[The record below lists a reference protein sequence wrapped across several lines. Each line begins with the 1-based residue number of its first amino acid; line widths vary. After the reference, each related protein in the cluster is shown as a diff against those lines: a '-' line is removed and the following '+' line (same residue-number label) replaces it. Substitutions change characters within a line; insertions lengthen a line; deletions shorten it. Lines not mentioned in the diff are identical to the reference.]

1 MFKFLFSKEPKNR
14 RIKIR
19 FKEDIEPQEILLDNL
34 SKRKQD
40 QIGLSEKK
48 LEIPLSK
55 RILQG
60 IYFLFLILILVL
72 FGKTFQLQIVQGE
85 DLSRLSEANRFIV
98 HHLQAQR
105 GVIYD
110 KYFNQLVFNKPSFDL
125 VCDKEDLPKK
135 ERERERVLREIS
147 AVIEKDVD
155 FIQEKIEKSDTSQVL
170 IFENLDYQKDYQ
182 KLIILEA
189 RKKEFSGFEVINNIV
204 REYKD
209 GSLFSHLIGYKRK
222 TGEKTGLESFY
233 DEYLK
238 EKTGEFHS
246 ERDAQGNLI
255 SEEILSLPE
264 PGNSLVLWLDS
275 QLQEKVQ
282 KELQRGIESVDS
294 KKGAAVILNPKTGGV
309 LSLVSLPTFDNNLF
323 SQGMSI
329 EQWEEISSNLNA
341 PLSNRVISAG
351 YLTGS
356 TIKPLIA
363 SAVLEE
369 EIISPDKKIFCQGKI
384 TIPNPWDPSS
394 PTIKKDWTTHHWTD
408 MRKAIAESCNVYFY
422 TVGGGYEDQEGL
434 GPTKIKKYLEL
445 FGWGEKTGIDIEE
458 EIKGFIPDKEWKK
471 EKMDQVWLDG
481 DTYNLSIGQGFLE
494 ITPLEIANSF
504 AAIANGGTL
513 FQPQVVKEI
522 VNKEKETIKTFEPKA
537 IRQNLI
543 ASENLQIVR
552 EGMRQAVTGKN
563 SPHASATVLN
573 SLPVAVA
580 AKTGTAE
587 LGDGHYHNWVTVF
600 APYNNP
606 ELVLTL
612 VVEDVEGD
620 RIAALPIAKAILEW
634 YFRNEK

>member
-1 MFKFLFSKEPKNR
+1 MFKFHPLKGYKNR
-14 RIKIR
+14 KVKIK
-19 FKEDIEPQEILLDNL
+19 FKEEIEPQEILLDNL
-34 SKRKQD
+34 SKRKHD
-40 QIGLSEKK
+40 EIGLSEKK

-60 IYFLFLILILVL
+60 IYFIFLILILIL
-72 FGKTFQLQIVQGE
+72 FGKPFQLQVVQGE
-85 DLSRLSEANRFIV
+85 DFSKLSEANRFII
-98 HHLQAQR
+98 HRLQAQR

-110 KYFNQLVFNKPSFDL
+110 RDFNQLVFNKPSFDL
-125 VCDKEDLPKK
+125 VCYKKNLPEEEAA
-135 ERERERVLREIS
+135 ERKRILREIS
-147 AVIEKDVD
+147 AVIEKDLSLLKEEID
-155 FIQEKIEKSDTSQVL
+155 KSDTSQIL
-170 IFENLDYQKDYQ
+170 ISENLDYQ

-189 RKKEFSGFEVINNIV
+189 RKKEFPGFEIIDNIV
-204 REYKD
+204 REYKE
-209 GSLFSHLIGYKRK
+209 GPLFSHLIGYERK

-238 EKTGEFHS
+238 EKPGEFHL

-255 SEEILSLPE
+255 SERILSLPE

-282 KELQRGIESVDS
+282 EELAKGIAEVGS
-294 KKGAAVILNPKTGGV
+294 KKGAVVVLDAKTGGV
-309 LSLVSLPTFDNNLF
+309 LSLVSMPTFNNNFF
-323 SQGMSI
+323 SQGMSVK
-329 EQWEEISSNLNA
+329 EWNEINNNPYS
-341 PLSNRVISAG
+341 PLLNRVVSAG
-351 YLTGS
+351 YLIGS

-369 EIISPDKKIFCQGKI
+369 EIIRPDKKIFCQGKI

-422 TVGGGYEDQEGL
+422 TVGGGYEEQEGL
-434 GPTKIKKYLEL
+434 GPTRIKKYLEL
-445 FGWGEKTGIDIEE
+445 FGWGEKTGIDVEG
-458 EIKGFIPDKEWKK
+458 EIAGFIPDKEWKK
-471 EKMDQVWLDG
+471 KKWGQGWWDG

-494 ITPLEIANSF
+494 ISPLEVVNSF

-513 FQPQVVKEI
+513 FQPQLVKEI
-522 VNKEKETIKTFEPKA
+522 VDKEKEIIKTFESKV
-537 IRQNLI
+537 IRQNFI
-543 ASENLQIVR
+543 SSANLQIVR

-563 SPHASATVLN
+563 SPQASAMVLN

-587 LGDGHYHNWVTVF
+587 IGNGYYHNWVTVF
-600 APYNNP
+600 APYDDP
-606 ELVLTL
+606 EIVLTL
-612 VVEDVEGD
+612 VIEDIKGD
-620 RIAALPIAKAILEW
+620 RVAALPVAKAILEW

>member
-1 MFKFLFSKEPKNR
+1 MFKFLPLKRYKNR
-14 RIKIR
+14 KVKVK
-19 FKEDIEPQEILLDNL
+19 FKEEIEPQEILLDNL
-34 SKRKQD
+34 SKRRHD
-40 QIGLSEKK
+40 ETGLSEKK

-60 IYFLFLILILVL
+60 IYFIFLILILIL
-72 FGKTFQLQIVQGE
+72 FGKTFQLQVVQGE
-85 DLSRLSEANRFIV
+85 DFSKLSEANRFIV
-98 HHLQAQR
+98 HRLQSQR

-110 KYFNQLVFNKPSFDL
+110 KDFNQLVFNKPSFDL
-125 VCDKEDLPKK
+125 VCYKENLPGEETEKK
-135 ERERERVLREIS
+135 RILREIS
-147 AVIEKDVD
+147 AVIEKDISLLEEEID
-155 FIQEKIEKSDTSQVL
+155 KSDTSQIL
-170 IFENLDYQKDYQ
+170 ISENLDYQ

-189 RKKEFSGFEVINNIV
+189 RKKEFPGFEIIDNIV
-204 REYKD
+204 REYKK
-209 GSLFSHLIGYKRK
+209 GPLFSHLIGYERK
-222 TGEKTGLESFY
+222 TGEKTGLENFY

-238 EKTGEFHS
+238 EKPGEFHL

-282 KELQRGIESVDS
+282 KELLKGIAEVGS
-294 KKGAAVILNPKTGGV
+294 KKGAVVVLDAKTGGV
-309 LSLVSLPTFDNNLF
+309 LSLVSMPTFDNNLF

-329 EQWEEISSNLNA
+329 EEWKEIDDNPYS
-341 PLSNRVISAG
+341 PLLNRVVSAG

-369 EIISPDKKIFCQGKI
+369 EIIRPDKKIICQGKI

-422 TVGGGYEDQEGL
+422 TVGGGYENQEGL
-434 GPTKIKKYLEL
+434 GPTRIKKYLDF
-445 FGWGEKTGIDIEE
+445 FGWGEKTGVDIGG
-458 EIKGFIPDKEWKK
+458 EITGFIPDKEWKK
-471 EKMDQVWLDG
+471 EKWGQGWWDG

-494 ITPLEIANSF
+494 ITPLEVVNSF

-513 FQPQVVKEI
+513 FQPQLVKEI
-522 VNKEKETIKTFEPKA
+522 VDKEKEIVKVFEPKV
-537 IRQNLI
+537 IRQNFI
-543 ASENLQIVR
+543 SSANLQIVR

-563 SPHASATVLN
+563 SPHASAVELN

-587 LGDGHYHNWVTVF
+587 LGNDYYHNWVTVF
-600 APYNNP
+600 APYDDP
-606 ELVLTL
+606 EIVLTL
-612 VVEDVEGD
+612 VIENVEGD
-620 RIAALPIAKAILEW
+620 RIAALPVAKAILEW